1 MQAHPR
7 KWHRRQRAAGACA
20 LVLVLQVA
28 GACGSSG
35 SDTGAPA
42 TDSSLDSTT
51 TVPAPTD
58 VEQAVLAAYQEFWR
72 VWLRANNPPNPDY
85 PDLAKVAT
93 GAELETVRTAIRKK
107 ILDGTYTRLPE
118 GSHYRHRPALEKMT
132 EAGASVRDC
141 AVDDSQIVDA
151 AGHLV
156 NDDVLTQLLI
166 STVTRSGESWQ
177 VVSVH
182 EQQQWL
188 GDVECE

>member
-1 MQAHPR
+1 
-7 KWHRRQRAAGACA
+7 
-20 LVLVLQVA
+20 VLVLQVA

-118 GSHYRHRPALEKMT
+118 GSHYRHRPALSGFDGSGNAT
-132 EAGASVRDC
+132 VTDC
-141 AVDDSQIVDA
+141 AFDDAQLVEASTGEIVNGDTATQIIVGNLSNVEGEWRVLDI
-151 AGHLV
+151 
-156 NDDVLTQLLI
+156 DVKRQRPGDI
-166 STVTRSGESWQ
+166 SCVG
-177 VVSVH
+177 
-182 EQQQWL
+182 L
-188 GDVECE
+188 